1 MSVLLSPVIQSR
13 WGRAREIG
21 GDLLVATALIWTLP
35 LLLGILGA
43 LVKVLRNAT

>member
-21 GDLLVATALIWTLP
+21 ADLLVATALIWALP
-35 LLLGILGA
+35 LLLGIVGA
-43 LVKVLRNAT
+43 LVKALRDTT